1 MSQKIGTGYKY
12 FEAIPTTTLNTTE
25 ATTTTEEATT
35 TTIEMTTTTQE
46 PELGLIQF
54 NQLLCNS
61 YTRNSRIT
69 S

>member
-12 FEAIPTTTLNTTE
+12 FEAILTTTE

-46 PELGLIQF
+46 PQLGL
-54 NQLLCNS
+54 
-61 YTRNSRIT
+61 
-69 S
+69 